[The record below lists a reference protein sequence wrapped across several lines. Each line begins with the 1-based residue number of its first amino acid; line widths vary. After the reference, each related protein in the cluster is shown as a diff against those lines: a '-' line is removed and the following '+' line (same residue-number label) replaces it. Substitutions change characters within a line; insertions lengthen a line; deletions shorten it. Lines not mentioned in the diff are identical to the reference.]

1 MVDRDDGHRSS
12 DTRDIW
18 KLIQAFDSPR
28 ERLRQRQR
36 NPQILTQKY
45 IKMRKNAFVFFRGT
59 CHLFYRDLPKE
70 WDLNLAPFVWI
81 CGDLHLENFGT
92 YKGENS
98 LGELRQRQVY
108 FGINDFDEGVLAP
121 CTWDITRL
129 VTSIFLAA
137 DSLGCDLSALKQL
150 AQTYL
155 TSYANTLIKGKISAI
170 AEDNARGI
178 VANLIKKLSQRKR
191 TDLLN
196 ERTELNIDRR
206 QLKFDDAKILKIS
219 THRQQEV
226 IRAIGNWAQTQA
238 SSEFFKVL
246 DVGFRVAG
254 TGSLGVDRYIIL
266 VAGKGSPDRNYLL
279 DFKQQSASA
288 LEPYLTRV
296 QPQWKNQAIRVMNA
310 QQIVQFA
317 APALL
322 AAIEF
327 SGSSYL
333 LKELQPSEDKIAF
346 NGKISLPQL
355 EQLVNTLG
363 EVTAAAHLHGSSKF
377 GAAVVGDLINFGGN
391 LDWQQKVLIYAD
403 LYARQVQLNYQDFC
417 KATEYLY

>member
-1 MVDRDDGHRSS
+1 MVNRDDGHRSS
-12 DTRDIW
+12 DVRDIW
-18 KLIQAFDSPR
+18 KLIQAFD
-28 ERLRQRQR
+28 RQR
-36 NPQILTQKY
+36 NPKILTQKY
-45 IKMRKNAFVFFRGT
+45 IKMRKNAFGFFRGT

-70 WDLNLAPFVWI
+70 WELNLAPFVWI

-137 DSLGCDLSALKQL
+137 DSLGCNRSDLNQL
-150 AQTYL
+150 AQVYL
-155 TSYANTLIKGKISAI
+155 TSYTNTLIKGRIRGI
-170 AEDNARGI
+170 AEDNTSGI
-178 VANLIKKLSQRKR
+178 VADLIKNSSQRKR
-191 TDLLN
+191 IDLLN
-196 ERTELNIDRR
+196 ERTELNGDR
-206 QLKFDDAKILKIS
+206 QLKFDGAKILKIS
-219 THRQQEV
+219 TQRQQEV
-226 IRAIGNWAQTQA
+226 IRAIDNWAQSQA
-238 SSEFFKVL
+238 SPAFFKVL

-254 TGSLGVDRYIIL
+254 MGSLGVDRYIIL

-310 QQIVQFA
+310 QQIVQSA
-317 APALL
+317 VPALL

-327 SGSSYL
+327 SGTSYL
-333 LKELQPSEDKIAF
+333 LRELQPTEDKITF
-346 NGKISLPQL
+346 NGRISLSQL
-355 EQLVNTLG
+355 AKLVDTLG
-363 EVTAAAHLHGSSKF
+363 EVTASAHLHGSSKF
-377 GAAVVGDLINFGGN
+377 GAAVVQDLINFGRN
-391 LDWQQKVLIYAD
+391 LEWQPEVLIYAD
-403 LYARQVQLNYQDFC
+403 FYARQVQLDYQDFC
-417 KATEYLY
+417 KATQDLY

>member
-1 MVDRDDGHRSS
+1 MVNRDDKHRSS

-18 KLIQAFDSPR
+18 KLIQAFD
-28 ERLRQRQR
+28 RQR
-36 NPQILTQKY
+36 NPKILTQKY
-45 IKMRKNAFVFFRGT
+45 IKMRKNAFGFFRGT
-59 CHLFYRDLPKE
+59 CHLFYRDLPQE
-70 WDLNLAPFVWI
+70 WELNLAPFVWI

-92 YKGENS
+92 YKGENYS
-98 LGELRQRQVY
+98 GELRQRQVY

-137 DSLGCDLSALKQL
+137 DSLGCDRSDLKQL
-150 AQTYL
+150 AQIYL
-155 TSYANTLIKGKISAI
+155 TSYANTLIKGIIRAI

-178 VANLIKKLSQRKR
+178 VADLIKKLSQRKR

-196 ERTELNIDRR
+196 ERTELNSER
-206 QLKFDDAKILKIS
+206 QLKFDGAKILRIS
-219 THRQQEV
+219 TQRQQE
-226 IRAIGNWAQTQA
+226 ITRTIDNWTQA
-238 SSEFFKVL
+238 QASPEFFKVL

-254 TGSLGVDRYIIL
+254 MGSLGVDRYIIL

-310 QQIVQFA
+310 QQIVQSA
-317 APALL
+317 VPALL

-327 SGSSYL
+327 SGTSYL
-333 LKELQPSEDKIAF
+333 LRELQPTEDKIAF
-346 NGKISLPQL
+346 DGKISLPQL
-355 EQLVNTLG
+355 EKLVDTLG
-363 EVTAAAHLHGSSKF
+363 EVTASAHLHGSGKF
-377 GAAVVGDLINFGGN
+377 GAAVVQDLINFGRN
-391 LDWQQKVLIYAD
+391 LEWQSKVLIYAD
-403 LYARQVQLNYQDFC
+403 LYARQVQLDYQDFC
-417 KATEYLY
+417 KATQDLY

>member
-1 MVDRDDGHRSS
+1 MVNRDDKHRSS

-18 KLIQAFDSPR
+18 KLIQAFD
-28 ERLRQRQR
+28 RQR
-36 NPQILTQKY
+36 NPKILTQKY
-45 IKMRKNAFVFFRGT
+45 IKMRKNAFGFFRGT
-59 CHLFYRDLPKE
+59 CHLFYRDLPQE
-70 WDLNLAPFVWI
+70 WELNLAPFVWI

-92 YKGENS
+92 YKGENYS
-98 LGELRQRQVY
+98 GELRQRQVY

-137 DSLGCDLSALKQL
+137 DSLGCDRSDLKQL
-150 AQTYL
+150 AQIYL
-155 TSYANTLIKGKISAI
+155 TSYANTLIKGIIRAI

-178 VANLIKKLSQRKR
+178 VADLIKNLSQRKR

-196 ERTELNIDRR
+196 ERTELNSER
-206 QLKFDDAKILKIS
+206 QLKFDGAKILRIS
-219 THRQQEV
+219 TQRQQE
-226 IRAIGNWAQTQA
+226 ITRTIDNWTQA
-238 SSEFFKVL
+238 QASPEFFKVL

-254 TGSLGVDRYIIL
+254 MGSLGVDRYIIL

-310 QQIVQFA
+310 QQIVQSA
-317 APALL
+317 VPALL

-327 SGSSYL
+327 SGTSYL
-333 LKELQPSEDKIAF
+333 LRELQPTEDKIAF
-346 NGKISLPQL
+346 DGKISLPQL
-355 EQLVNTLG
+355 EKLVDTLG
-363 EVTAAAHLHGSSKF
+363 EVTASAHLHGSGKF
-377 GAAVVGDLINFGGN
+377 GAAVVQDLINFGRD
-391 LDWQQKVLIYAD
+391 LEWQSKVLIYAD
-403 LYARQVQLNYQDFC
+403 LYARQVQLDYQDFC
-417 KATEYLY
+417 KATQDLY

>member
-1 MVDRDDGHRSS
+1 MVNRDDKHRSS

-18 KLIQAFDSPR
+18 KLIQVFD
-28 ERLRQRQR
+28 RQR
-36 NPQILTQKY
+36 NPKILTQKY
-45 IKMRKNAFVFFRGT
+45 IKMRKNAFGFFRGT
-59 CHLFYRDLPKE
+59 CHLFYRDLPQE
-70 WDLNLAPFVWI
+70 WELNLAPFVWI

-92 YKGENS
+92 YKGENYS
-98 LGELRQRQVY
+98 GELRQRQVY

-137 DSLGCDLSALKQL
+137 DSLGCDRSDLKQL
-150 AQTYL
+150 AQIYL
-155 TSYANTLIKGKISAI
+155 TSYANTLIKGIIRAI

-178 VANLIKKLSQRKR
+178 VADLIKKLSQRKR

-196 ERTELNIDRR
+196 ERTELNSER
-206 QLKFDDAKILKIS
+206 QLKFDGAKILRIS
-219 THRQQEV
+219 TQRQQE
-226 IRAIGNWAQTQA
+226 ITRTIDNWTQA
-238 SSEFFKVL
+238 QASPEFFKVL

-254 TGSLGVDRYIIL
+254 MGSLGVDRYIIL

-310 QQIVQFA
+310 QQIVQSA
-317 APALL
+317 VPALL

-327 SGSSYL
+327 SGTSYL
-333 LKELQPSEDKIAF
+333 LRELQPTEDKIAF
-346 NGKISLPQL
+346 DGKISLPQL
-355 EQLVNTLG
+355 EKLVDTLG
-363 EVTAAAHLHGSSKF
+363 EVTASAHLHGSGKF
-377 GAAVVGDLINFGGN
+377 GAAVVQDLINFGRN
-391 LDWQQKVLIYAD
+391 LEWQSKVLIYAD
-403 LYARQVQLNYQDFC
+403 LYARQVQLDYQDFC
-417 KATEYLY
+417 KATQDLY

>member
-1 MVDRDDGHRSS
+1 MVNQDDRHRSS

-18 KLIQAFDSPR
+18 KLIQAFD
-28 ERLRQRQR
+28 RQR
-36 NPQILTQKY
+36 NPQILPQKY

-70 WDLNLAPFVWI
+70 WELNLAPFVWI

-92 YKGENS
+92 YKGDNFP
-98 LGELRQRQVY
+98 GEIRQRQIY

-137 DSLGCDLSALKQL
+137 DSLGCDRSDLKQL
-150 AQTYL
+150 AQVYI
-155 TSYANTLIKGKISAI
+155 TSYANALIKGRIRAI
-170 AEDNARGI
+170 AADNARGI
-178 VANLIKKLSQRKR
+178 VADLFENLSRRKR
-191 TDLLN
+191 IDLLN

-206 QLKFDDAKILKIS
+206 QLKFDDAKILKVS
-219 THRQQEV
+219 TQRRQEV
-226 IRAIGNWAQTQA
+226 INTLDNWAQTQA
-238 SSEFFKVL
+238 NPDFFKVL
-246 DVGFRVAG
+246 DVGLRVAG
-254 TGSLGVDRYIIL
+254 MGSLGVDRYIIL

-327 SGSSYL
+327 SVTSYL
-333 LKELQPSEDKIAF
+333 LRELQPSGDKITF
-346 NGKISLPQL
+346 NGKISLAQL
-355 EQLVNTLG
+355 EQLVDTIG
-363 EVTAAAHLHGSSKF
+363 EVTASAHLHGSNKF
-377 GAAVVGDLINFGGN
+377 GAAVVQDLINFGRN
-391 LDWQQKVLIYAD
+391 LEWQEKVLIYAD
-403 LYARQVQLNYQDFC
+403 LYARQVQLDYQDFC
-417 KATEYLY
+417 KATQDLY

>member
-1 MVDRDDGHRSS
+1 MVNRDDKHRSS

-18 KLIQAFDSPR
+18 KLIQAFD
-28 ERLRQRQR
+28 RQR
-36 NPQILTQKY
+36 NPKILTQKY
-45 IKMRKNAFVFFRGT
+45 IKMRKNAFGFFRGT
-59 CHLFYRDLPKE
+59 CHLFYRDLPQE
-70 WDLNLAPFVWI
+70 WELNLAPFVWI

-92 YKGENS
+92 YKGENYS
-98 LGELRQRQVY
+98 GELRQRQVY

-137 DSLGCDLSALKQL
+137 DSLGCDRSDLKQL
-150 AQTYL
+150 AQIYL
-155 TSYANTLIKGKISAI
+155 TSYANTLIKGIIRAI

-178 VANLIKKLSQRKR
+178 VADLIKKLSQRKR

-196 ERTELNIDRR
+196 ERTELNSER
-206 QLKFDDAKILKIS
+206 QLKFDGAKILRIS
-219 THRQQEV
+219 TQRQQE
-226 IRAIGNWAQTQA
+226 ITRTIDNWTQA
-238 SSEFFKVL
+238 QASPEFFKVL

-254 TGSLGVDRYIIL
+254 MGSLGVDRYIIL

-310 QQIVQFA
+310 QQIVQSA
-317 APALL
+317 VPALL

-327 SGSSYL
+327 SGTSYL
-333 LKELQPSEDKIAF
+333 LRELQPTEDKIAF
-346 NGKISLPQL
+346 DGKISLPQL
-355 EQLVNTLG
+355 EKLVDTLG
-363 EVTAAAHLHGSSKF
+363 EVTASAHLHGSGKF
-377 GAAVVGDLINFGGN
+377 GAAVVQDLINFGRD
-391 LDWQQKVLIYAD
+391 LEWQSKVLIYAD
-403 LYARQVQLNYQDFC
+403 LYARQVQLDYQDFC
-417 KATEYLY
+417 KATQDLY

>member
-1 MVDRDDGHRSS
+1 MVNRDDKHRSS

-18 KLIQAFDSPR
+18 KLIQAFD
-28 ERLRQRQR
+28 RQR
-36 NPQILTQKY
+36 NPKILTQKY
-45 IKMRKNAFVFFRGT
+45 IKMRKNAFGFFRGT
-59 CHLFYRDLPKE
+59 CHLFYRDLPQE
-70 WDLNLAPFVWI
+70 WELNLAPFVWI

-92 YKGENS
+92 YKGENYS
-98 LGELRQRQVY
+98 GELRQRQVY

-137 DSLGCDLSALKQL
+137 DSLGCDRSDLKQL
-150 AQTYL
+150 AQIYL
-155 TSYANTLIKGKISAI
+155 TSYANTLIKGIIRAI

-178 VANLIKKLSQRKR
+178 VADLIKNSSQRKR

-196 ERTELNIDRR
+196 ERTELNSER
-206 QLKFDDAKILKIS
+206 QLKFDGAKILRIS
-219 THRQQEV
+219 TQRQQE
-226 IRAIGNWAQTQA
+226 ITRTIDNWTQA
-238 SSEFFKVL
+238 QASPEFFKVL

-254 TGSLGVDRYIIL
+254 MGSLGVDRYIIL

-310 QQIVQFA
+310 QQIVQSA
-317 APALL
+317 VPALL

-327 SGSSYL
+327 SGTSYL
-333 LKELQPSEDKIAF
+333 LRELQPTEDKIAF
-346 NGKISLPQL
+346 DGKISLPQL
-355 EQLVNTLG
+355 EKLVDTLG
-363 EVTAAAHLHGSSKF
+363 EVTASAHLHGSGKF
-377 GAAVVGDLINFGGN
+377 GAAVVQDLINFGRD
-391 LDWQQKVLIYAD
+391 LEWQSKVLIYAD
-403 LYARQVQLNYQDFC
+403 LYARQVQLDYQDFC
-417 KATEYLY
+417 KATQDLY

>member
-1 MVDRDDGHRSS
+1 MVNRDDKHRSS

-18 KLIQAFDSPR
+18 KLIQAFD
-28 ERLRQRQR
+28 RQR
-36 NPQILTQKY
+36 NPKILTQKY
-45 IKMRKNAFVFFRGT
+45 IKMRKNAFGFFRGT
-59 CHLFYRDLPKE
+59 CHLFYRDLPQE
-70 WDLNLAPFVWI
+70 WELNLAPFVWI

-92 YKGENS
+92 YKGENYS
-98 LGELRQRQVY
+98 GELRQRQVY

-137 DSLGCDLSALKQL
+137 DSLGCDRSDLKQL
-150 AQTYL
+150 AQIYL
-155 TSYANTLIKGKISAI
+155 TSYANTLIKGIIRAI

-178 VANLIKKLSQRKR
+178 VVDLIKKLSQRKR

-196 ERTELNIDRR
+196 ERTELNSER
-206 QLKFDDAKILKIS
+206 QLKFDGAKILRIS
-219 THRQQEV
+219 TQRQQE
-226 IRAIGNWAQTQA
+226 ITRTIDNWTQA
-238 SSEFFKVL
+238 QASPEFFKVL

-254 TGSLGVDRYIIL
+254 MGSLGVDRYIIL

-310 QQIVQFA
+310 QQIVQSA
-317 APALL
+317 VPALL

-327 SGSSYL
+327 SGTSYL
-333 LKELQPSEDKIAF
+333 LRELQPTEDKIAF
-346 NGKISLPQL
+346 DGKISLPQL
-355 EQLVNTLG
+355 EKLVDTLG
-363 EVTAAAHLHGSSKF
+363 EVTASAHLHGSGKF
-377 GAAVVGDLINFGGN
+377 GAAVVQDLINFGRN
-391 LDWQQKVLIYAD
+391 LEWQSKVLIYAD
-403 LYARQVQLNYQDFC
+403 LYARQVQLDYQDFC
-417 KATEYLY
+417 KATQDLY

>member
-1 MVDRDDGHRSS
+1 MVDRDDGHSSS

-18 KLIQAFDSPR
+18 KLIQAFD
-28 ERLRQRQR
+28 RQR
-36 NPQILTQKY
+36 NPQILTRKY
-45 IKMRKNAFVFFRGT
+45 IKMRKNAFGFFRGT
-59 CHLFYRDLPKE
+59 CHLFYRDLPQE
-70 WDLNLAPFVWI
+70 WELNLAPFVWI

-98 LGELRQRQVY
+98 VGELRQRQVY

-137 DSLGCDLSALKQL
+137 DSLGCDRAALKQL
-150 AQTYL
+150 AQICL
-155 TSYANTLIKGKISAI
+155 SSYANTLIKGRIGAI
-170 AEDNARGI
+170 AEDNTSGI
-178 VANLIKKLSQRKR
+178 VADLIKNSSQRKR

-196 ERTELNIDRR
+196 ERTELNGDRR
-206 QLKFDDAKILKIS
+206 QLKFDDKKILKVS
-219 THRQQEV
+219 TQRRQEV
-226 IRAIGNWAQTQA
+226 IDTIDNWAHQA
-238 SSEFFKVL
+238 SPEFFRVL
-246 DVGFRVAG
+246 DVGLRVAG
-254 TGSLGVDRYIIL
+254 MGSLGVDRYIIL

-310 QQIVQFA
+310 QQIAQLA

-327 SGSSYL
+327 SGTSYL
-333 LKELQPSEDKIAF
+333 LRELQPSEDKIAF
-346 NGKISLPQL
+346 DGKISLPQL
-355 EQLVNTLG
+355 EQLVNTIG
-363 EVTAAAHLHGSSKF
+363 EVTASAHLHGSSKF
-377 GAAVVGDLINFGGN
+377 GAAVVGDLINFGRN
-391 LDWQQKVLIYAD
+391 LEWQSKVLIYAD
-403 LYARQVQLNYQDFC
+403 RKDRQVQLDYQDFC
-417 KATEYLY
+417 KATQDLY